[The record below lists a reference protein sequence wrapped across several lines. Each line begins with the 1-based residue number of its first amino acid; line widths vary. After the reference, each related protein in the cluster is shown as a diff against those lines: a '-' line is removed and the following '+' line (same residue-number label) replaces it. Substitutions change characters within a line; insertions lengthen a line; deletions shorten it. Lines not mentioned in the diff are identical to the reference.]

1 MFPDSYMIIPKY
13 YQAYLLKSRLK
24 PKIAFQTAFLSIAWI
39 FCFCLSR
46 HWLKRCK
53 TYQMTYRRIGGFPS
67 LSFGPL
73 PKIT

>member
-1 MFPDSYMIIPKY
+1 MFSDSYMIIPKH
-13 YQAYLLKSRLK
+13 YQAYLKSRLK

-53 TYQMTYRRIGGFPS
+53 TYQMTYRRIGEFPS
-67 LSFGPL
+67 LLFGPL

>member
-1 MFPDSYMIIPKY
+1 MFSDSYMIISKH
-13 YQAYLLKSRLK
+13 YQAYLKSRLK

>member
-1 MFPDSYMIIPKY
+1 MFSDSYMIIPKH
-13 YQAYLLKSRLK
+13 YQACLKSRLK

-39 FCFCLSR
+39 FCFFLSR

-53 TYQMTYRRIGGFPS
+53 TYQMTYRRIGGFLS

>member
-1 MFPDSYMIIPKY
+1 MFSDSYMIIPKH
-13 YQAYLLKSRLK
+13 YQAYLKSRLK

-53 TYQMTYRRIGGFPS
+53 T
-67 LSFGPL
+67 
-73 PKIT
+73 

>member
-1 MFPDSYMIIPKY
+1 MFSDSYMIISKH
-13 YQAYLLKSRLK
+13 YQAYLKSRLK

-53 TYQMTYRRIGGFPS
+53 TYQMTLPPDRGISQSIVRIVA
-67 LSFGPL
+67 
-73 PKIT
+73 

>member
-1 MFPDSYMIIPKY
+1 MFSDSYMIIPKH
-13 YQAYLLKSRLK
+13 YQAYLKSRLK

>member
-1 MFPDSYMIIPKY
+1 MFSDSYMIIPKH

-53 TYQMTYRRIGGFPS
+53 TYQMT
-67 LSFGPL
+67 L
-73 PKIT
+73 PPDRGISQSIVRTVA